1 MEISKKEEKQMIERK
16 EKQKQKLKERG
27 ITLIALVITIIL
39 LLILAGVA
47 LSTLTG
53 DSGIL
58 NNAESAKEKT
68 NLANAEEQVALA
80 VQGALVQG
88 ASQGNIEITYSNLDK
103 ELQKITDT
111 YSIDGAEEGPWIVSI
126 DEYAVEINKK
136 GIDKIILA
144 NKNGTRP
151 WLPTGFSQV
160 VGTSLDTGLT
170 IANTS
175 DGTPGTQNYVWIEVP
190 RKINADVIRDG
201 NSTTIT
207 LADAQDVT
215 EISEILEAYAGKGS
229 TTNYRGDFNENKDSW
244 CNRLSMTEDEYNQ
257 AYNKMRNSIQK
268 YGGFWLAQYE
278 AGIAYEKDGE
288 DPTNRVGYSEITK
301 ANYAKDQY
309 PYNFV
314 SCDQAQKIASQDS
327 TEEYTSSLPFG
338 IQWDLVC
345 KFLEVKTNL
354 EYADIAA
361 TSTWGNY
368 KNIGWKSSGNSKW
381 SEDEGKSFTKGS
393 KEKNS
398 ESYLLTTGAIEEV
411 KINATEYMA
420 ATPMNIYDFAGNVW
434 EWTLEHATNVNDWRH
449 HIYRGGS
456 FEDNNKHHANRRD
469 NWNWNR
475 KLPRRFSK
483 CIVLIN
489 SRVYRNNIK
498 RVILIWLF

>member
-1 MEISKKEEKQMIERK
+1 MTERK

-215 EISEILEAYAGKGS
+215 EILEILEAYAGKGS
-229 TTNYRGDFNENKDSW
+229 TTNYRGEFNKDEW
-244 CNRLSMTEDEYNQ
+244 CDRLSMTKDEYE
-257 AYNKMRNSIQK
+257 ATYNKMLNSVKK

-309 PYNFV
+309 PYNYV

-345 KFLEVKTNL
+345 KFLEVKQAKTYAEIATN
-354 EYADIAA
+354 
-361 TSTWGNY
+361 STWGNY
-368 KNIGWKSSGNSKW
+368 SNTLYTPSSTAKYSTNSGAKFNPVGTTYKKTA
-381 SEDEGKSFTKGS
+381 SASV
-393 KEKNS
+393 
-398 ESYLLTTGAIEEV
+398 LLTTGAIEKTKTSVEGE
-411 KINATEYMA
+411 EYIA
-420 ATPMNIYDFAGNVW
+420 NPMNIYDLAGNVR
-434 EWTLEHATNVNDWRH
+434 EWTLERTAITLNPCAS
-449 HIYRGGS
+449 RGGGCYNS
-456 FEDNNKHHANRRD
+456 SSYPASYRD
-469 NWNWNR
+469 YFNTTAASSSNGFR
-475 KLPRRFSK
+475 SSL
-483 CIVLIN
+483 
-489 SRVYRNNIK
+489 Y
-498 RVILIWLF
+498 